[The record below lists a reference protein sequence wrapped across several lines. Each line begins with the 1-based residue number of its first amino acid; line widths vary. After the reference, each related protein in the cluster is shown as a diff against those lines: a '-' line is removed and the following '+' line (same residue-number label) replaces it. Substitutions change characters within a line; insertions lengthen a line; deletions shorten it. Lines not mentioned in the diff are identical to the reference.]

1 MFATND
7 SKKLLK
13 INTPDR
19 KILIILCYYVIS
31 TVLSLTSF
39 TLDMRNSK
47 PFTEQLRSYFVC
59 EAAGHDPSAPC
70 DQSGFEQLAYPGVF
84 IVAYALLSLFPAVNL
99 VYAVDVAELRAKCGK
114 SGVGA
119 RLKLAKEGRTSSI
132 MSTSVMSSRT

>member
-47 PFTEQLRSYFVC
+47 PFAEQLRSYLVC

-99 VYAVDVAELRAKCGK
+99 VYAVNVAELRAKCRKWCG
-114 SGVGA
+114 G
-119 RLKLAKEGRTSSI
+119 LKLAKEGRTSSV